1 MMEPR
6 DPLMMPEAAIA
17 STLIRKLGA
26 AELAVIIPTL
36 NEYGNVV
43 PMIERLERVLEGI
56 AWEAIFVDDDSTD
69 RTRDAIHAIA
79 RRDPRIRSLHRI
91 GRRGLASACIEGALA
106 SSAPYI
112 AVIDADMQH
121 DESLLPEMLRILK
134 SEPLDIVI
142 GSRYAEG
149 GGMGEL
155 SAGRVRISGLATRL
169 GRRILRAEIAD
180 PMSGFFMVRRDA
192 FDQAVRKLSGIG
204 FKILMDLFASSPQP
218 LRFKELAYEF
228 RSRSYGSSKL
238 DSLVVWEYVMLV
250 GDKLVGHIIP
260 VRFLSFALVGGI
272 GLIVHLAI
280 LGGSLR
286 LLGFSFEMS
295 QAAATLIAMICNFS
309 LNNVLTYRDLRLR
322 GWDFLRGLISF
333 FLVCAA
339 GAVANVGVATVLF
352 DQLAPPWWA
361 AGAAGAVVGAVWNY
375 AVSGVFT
382 WRRPAKA

>member
-1 MMEPR
+1 MEPR
-6 DPLMMPEAAIA
+6 DPLMTPEAAIA
-17 STLIRKLGA
+17 PTPIRKLGV

-36 NEYGNVV
+36 NEYGNVA

-121 DESLLPEMLRILK
+121 DESLLPEMLRMLK

-155 SAGRVRISGLATRL
+155 SAALVRISGLATRL

-272 GLIVHLAI
+272 GLIVHLAV

-322 GWDFLRGLISF
+322 GWGFLRGLISF

-352 DQLAPPWWA
+352 DKLAPPWWA

>member
-1 MMEPR
+1 MEPR
-6 DPLMMPEAAIA
+6 DPLMTPEAAIA
-17 STLIRKLGA
+17 PTPIRKLGV

-36 NEYGNVV
+36 NEYGNVA

-69 RTRDAIHAIA
+69 LTRDAIRAIA

-121 DESLLPEMLRILK
+121 DERLLPEMLHILK

-155 SAGRVRISGLATRL
+155 SAGRVRISGFATRL

-180 PMSGFFMVRRDA
+180 LMSGFFMVRRDA

-272 GLIVHLAI
+272 GLIIHLVV
-280 LGGSLR
+280 LGASLR

-295 QAAATLIAMICNFS
+295 QAAATLLAMICNFS

-322 GWDFLRGLISF
+322 GRDFLRGLISF

-339 GAVANVGVATVLF
+339 GAIANVGVATVLF

-382 WRRPAKA
+382 WRRSAKA

>member
-6 DPLMMPEAAIA
+6 DPLMTPEAAIA
-17 STLIRKLGA
+17 STPIRKLGA

-56 AWEAIFVDDDSTD
+56 AWEAIFVDDDSID